1 MTQRATLYAERQ
13 GCSMDQT
20 ENPNEKDREEQED
33 FWLTLEPLPASD
45 PEKPSA
51 PHEE

>member
-1 MTQRATLYAERQ
+1 
-13 GCSMDQT
+13 MDQT
-20 ENPNEKDREEQED
+20 ENPNKKDREDQED
-33 FWLTLEPLPASD
+33 FWLTLEPLPALD

>member
-13 GCSMDQT
+13 GCCMDQT
-20 ENPNEKDREEQED
+20 EKNNEKDREEQED
-33 FWLTLEPLPASD
+33 FWLTLEPLPAPD
-45 PEKPSA
+45 PEKTPA